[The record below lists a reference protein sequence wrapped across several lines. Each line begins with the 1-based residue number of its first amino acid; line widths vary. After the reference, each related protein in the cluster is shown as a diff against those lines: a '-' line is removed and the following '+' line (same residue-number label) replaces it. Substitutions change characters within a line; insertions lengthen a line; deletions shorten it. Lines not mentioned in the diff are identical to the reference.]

1 MLLSWLFRGWKI
13 FPDGGRNI
21 KQMVDDVIKSTAGI
35 ALTGVFITFSVMFLN
50 AVFGKWDGADRLALA
65 LSQNDSTILMDGL
78 MLRNDSIITILLMGL
93 FIAMFMG
100 MIPALIRTLFAKVSV
115 PDSFYETTRKNLNTA
130 WGNLKKWYSSLKK

>member
-1 MLLSWLFRGWKI
+1 
-13 FPDGGRNI
+13 
-21 KQMVDDVIKSTAGI
+21 
-35 ALTGVFITFSVMFLN
+35 MFLN

-115 PDSFYETTRKNLNTA
+115 PESFYETTRKNLNTA